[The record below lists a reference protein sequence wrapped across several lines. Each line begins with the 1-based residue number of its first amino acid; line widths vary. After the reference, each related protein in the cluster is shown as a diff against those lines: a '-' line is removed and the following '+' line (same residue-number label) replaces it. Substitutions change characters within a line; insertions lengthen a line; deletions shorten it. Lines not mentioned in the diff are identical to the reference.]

1 MTEFLSL
8 REAVQKYVKPGI
20 SLAMEGF
27 THLIP
32 HAAGLEIIRQKIHH
46 LSLIR
51 MTPDIV
57 YDQMLGMGCA
67 DKLMFSWGGNPGVG
81 SLHRL
86 RDIAEHDYPH
96 HIEIK
101 EHAHAAMANAYVAG
115 ASNMP
120 CAIFKGYRGTN
131 YPDVN
136 SDIRFIS
143 CPYTGETLTVVPAIK
158 PNLAIIHAQRADKQ
172 GNIWIKGIMG
182 IQKEALLAAR
192 QSIVTVEEI
201 VDQVD
206 EKQGGIVIPRW
217 VVNAVCCVP
226 KGAFPS
232 YTEGYYNRSN
242 DFYLRWD
249 KISRDRQRFLDW
261 MDRFVLSTTD
271 FSEFM
276 VNLEKQGYV

>member
-20 SLAMEGF
+20 SVAMEGF

-32 HAAGLEIIRQKIHH
+32 HAAGLEIIRQKIHN

-57 YDQMLGMGCA
+57 YDQMIGMGCA

-86 RDIAEHDYPH
+86 RDAVENNYPH
-96 HIEIK
+96 HIEIN
-101 EHAHAAMANAYVAG
+101 EHSHAAMANAYVAG

-120 CAIFKGYRGTN
+120 CAIFKGYRGTD
-131 YPDVN
+131 YPGVN

-158 PNLAIIHAQRADKQ
+158 PDLAIIHAQRADKH
-172 GNIWIKGIMG
+172 GNIWMKGIIG

-201 VDQVD
+201 VDQVN
-206 EKQGGIVIPRW
+206 EKQGGTVIPRW
-217 VVNAVCCVP
+217 AVNVVCCVP

-242 DFYLRWD
+242 DFYVRWD
-249 KISRDRQRFLDW
+249 EISRNRQRFLDW
-261 MDRFVLSTTD
+261 MDRFVLSTID

-276 VNLEKQGYV
+276 LKLEKQGYV

>member
-8 REAVQKYVKPGI
+8 REAVRKYVTPGI
-20 SLAMEGF
+20 SVAMEGF

-32 HAAGLEIIRQKIHH
+32 HAAGLEIIRQKIRH

-67 DKLMFSWGGNPGVG
+67 DKLMFSWGGNPGIG

-86 RDIAEHDYPH
+86 RDAVENNYPH
-96 HIEIK
+96 HIEIN

-120 CAIFKGYRGTN
+120 CAIFKGYRGTD

-158 PNLAIIHAQRADKQ
+158 PDLAIIHTQRADKQ
-172 GNIWIKGIMG
+172 GNIWMRGIIG
-182 IQKEALLAAR
+182 IQKEALLAAQ

-249 KISRDRQRFLDW
+249 EISRDRQRFLDW
-261 MDRFVLSTTD
+261 MDTFVLSTTD

-276 VNLEKQGYV
+276 LKLEKQGYV

>member
-1 MTEFLSL
+1 
-8 REAVQKYVKPGI
+8 
-20 SLAMEGF
+20 
-27 THLIP
+27 
-32 HAAGLEIIRQKIHH
+32 
-46 LSLIR
+46 

-86 RDIAEHDYPH
+86 RDAIENNYPH

-115 ASNMP
+115 ASDMP
-120 CAIFKGYRGTN
+120 CAIFKGYRGTD
-131 YPDVN
+131 YPGVN

-158 PNLAIIHAQRADKQ
+158 PDLAIIHAQRADKQ
-172 GNIWIKGIMG
+172 GNIWLKGIVG
-182 IQKEALLAAR
+182 I
-192 QSIVTVEEI
+192 I

-242 DFYLRWD
+242 DFYIRWD
-249 KISRDRQRFLDW
+249 EISRDRQRFLDW
-261 MDRFVLSTTD
+261 MDTFVLSTTD

-276 VNLEKQGYV
+276 LKLEKQGYV